1 MTLETSAQRI
11 MERCETLALYSEEPQ
26 RLTRRFATTAMQQV
40 NTHVADWMRAAGMVV
55 HMDQIGN
62 IIGRYAAQTD
72 TGRKAPTLL
81 LGSHLDTVRDAGKY
95 DGILGVMLAIAL
107 VERLHER
114 QRRLPFALEVIGFA
128 DEEGTRYH
136 HPYLGSTALAGTFD
150 KQALQLVDSD
160 GIPLA
165 TALRQF
171 GGDPDTLDAA
181 RRDPAD
187 LLGYCEVHI
196 EQGPALENEGLPV
209 GIVTAITGQSR
220 IEVNF
225 HGQAGHAGTVPMT
238 MRHDALCA
246 AASFILTAEYTA
258 QAIPGLVATIGQIT
272 VQPGASNVIPGQAV
286 LTLDVRHPDDTER
299 IGFCQRLQQQ
309 AHQIGRKRRVTVTWN
324 ERASEQTITCSPRL
338 SQLLTTAITQQGYQA
353 RSLPSGAG
361 HDAAI
366 MATLTEICMLFV
378 RCRHGI
384 SHHPAEAVTLID
396 VIAAL
401 KVMEQFLQLLAQP
414 DAQGGDDEHV

>member
-1 MTLETSAQRI
+1 
-11 MERCETLALYSEEPQ
+11 
-26 RLTRRFATTAMQQV
+26 MQQV

-55 HMDQIGN
+55 HLDQIGN
-62 IIGRYAAQTD
+62 IIGRYGAQAD
-72 TGRKAPTLL
+72 SANKAPTLL

-150 KQALQLVDSD
+150 TQALQLTDSD
-160 GIPLA
+160 GISLA

-171 GGDPDTLDAA
+171 GGDPDALYAA
-181 RRDPAD
+181 RRDPAN

-196 EQGPALENEGLPV
+196 EQGPILENEGLPV

-220 IEVNF
+220 IEVTF

-246 AASFILTAEYTA
+246 AASFILTTEYSA
-258 QAIPGLVATIGQIT
+258 LAIPGLVATIGQIA
-272 VQPGASNVIPGQAV
+272 VQPGASNVIPGQAI
-286 LTLDVRHPDDTER
+286 LSLDVRHPDNAER
-299 IGFCQRLQQQ
+299 ISFCQRLQQQ
-309 AHQIGRKRRVTVTWN
+309 AHQIAHKRQVTVVWN
-324 ERASEQTITCSPRL
+324 ERTSEQTITCSARL
-338 SQLLTTAITQQGYQA
+338 SQLLATAIAQQGYKA
-353 RSLPSGAG
+353 RFLPSGAG

-366 MATLTEICMLFV
+366 MATLTESCMLFV

-384 SHHPAEAVTLID
+384 SHHPAEAVALTD
-396 VIAAL
+396 VVAAL
-401 KVMEQFLQLLAQP
+401 TVMEHFLQSLTQLTP
-414 DAQGGDDEHV
+414 